1 MKRTSLILSI
11 ALAATILVVA
21 GGGLDLG
28 AQERKAYTSKSKST
42 PLIKTAVAGVA
53 GKEVNIVHFALPSG
67 FVGGRH
73 SHPGQVFVYILEGS
87 LGMEIEGAA
96 PRKLEAGDVFQ
107 EPQGRTMRVRNLSST
122 DGVKFIVFQIGDA
135 GKPLMIKAK

>member
-1 MKRTSLILSI
+1 MKRTSLILSF
-11 ALAATILVVA
+11 ALAGTILVGA
-21 GGGLDLG
+21 GGGPELG
-28 AQERKAYTSKSKST
+28 AQERKAYITKSKST

-53 GKEVNIVHFALPSG
+53 GKEVNIVRFALPSG
-67 FVGGRH
+67 FVGGKH

-87 LGMEIEGAA
+87 LSMEMAGDA
-96 PRKLEAGDVFQ
+96 PRKLEPGDVFQ

>member
-11 ALAATILVVA
+11 ALAATILVGA

-28 AQERKAYTSKSKST
+28 AQERKAYISKSKST

-53 GKEVNIVHFALPSG
+53 GKEVNIVRFALPSG

-107 EPQGRTMRVRNLSST
+107 
-122 DGVKFIVFQIGDA
+122 
-135 GKPLMIKAK
+135 

>member
-11 ALAATILVVA
+11 ALAGTIIV

-42 PLIKTAVAGVA
+42 PLIKTAVVGVA
-53 GKEVNIVHFALPSG
+53 GKEVNIVRFALPSG
-67 FVGGRH
+67 FTGGRH

-87 LGMEIEGAA
+87 LNMEIEGNA

-107 EPQGRTMRVRNLSST
+107 EPQGRTMRVRNLSTT